1 MLQVGAITTT
11 STGMSSP
18 TEKIKPNFK
27 KLGKEFGPKLKEVAV
42 AITAMS
48 KDDIR
53 QLENDK
59 SFIVNIASGPATITL
74 EDVEISSEDIPGWLV
89 ATQGTLTVALDV
101 HISDS
106 LKKEGIARDVVNRVQ
121 NMRKDMGL
129 DVQDKIKI
137 FIQKKDEL
145 IDGALKDNSEYI
157 CSETQALSLDLLDKV
172 KDGKLIEMDEHE
184 LVVRIEL

>member
-1 MLQVGAITTT
+1 M
-11 STGMSSP
+11 
-18 TEKIKPNFK
+18 
-27 KLGKEFGPKLKEVAV
+27 
-42 AITAMS
+42 
-48 KDDIR
+48 
-53 QLENDK
+53 
-59 SFIVNIASGPATITL
+59 
-74 EDVEISSEDIPGWLV
+74 
-89 ATQGTLTVALDV
+89 
-101 HISDS
+101 
-106 LKKEGIARDVVNRVQ
+106 KKEGIARDVVNRVQ